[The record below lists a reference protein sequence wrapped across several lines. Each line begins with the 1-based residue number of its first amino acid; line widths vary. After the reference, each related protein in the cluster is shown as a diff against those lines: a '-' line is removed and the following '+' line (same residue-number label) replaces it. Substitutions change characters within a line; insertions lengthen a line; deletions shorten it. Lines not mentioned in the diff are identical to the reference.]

1 MKSILKPRVI
11 VPVLTALIF
20 CSSCATVHLDET
32 TPAEPEQKLDGI
44 ETLADEQEALARQEE
59 QFRIEEELKEVDVEQ
74 TVIYIDRP
82 VYSPVEPPPDSPPAG
97 ADAVQASTTS
107 ALQIPLKY
115 INGAMFYP
123 WDDTFV
129 YEIHCQ
135 PYRTTDLILEP
146 GEEVLEMPF
155 LSEDKVWEIGAGV
168 SRTNGLDVQHFFL
181 KPSITALT
189 TSMIIITNRRVYH
202 LLLKSYGDRYMTMV
216 QWEYPAR
223 FPFVV
228 KPDAMNEQNRRI
240 NGVNTRAQDTLLV
253 DPQFLSFDYKM
264 TYSIFKKPLWLPRR
278 IYDDGRKTYIELDE
292 RMLNMESPVLF
303 NKKNERINYRVQQNL
318 IIIDELIEKVTLRRG
333 KEKITIVKKKYRGM
347 RQEEGE
353 Q

>member
-1 MKSILKPRVI
+1 MYAVTVFIL
-11 VPVLTALIF
+11 LAACT
-20 CSSCATVHLDET
+20 TVHFDET
-32 TPAEPEQKLDGI
+32 TPAESGEKTEGI
-44 ETLADEQEALARQEE
+44 ESIADEQYALKKLEE
-59 QFRIEEELKEVDVEQ
+59 RYVIEEELKEVDVEQ

-82 VYSPVEPPPDSPPAG
+82 VYSPQEPPPPPPPEG
-97 ADAVQASTTS
+97 ADAVKASTAA

-168 SRTNGLDVQHFFL
+168 SRKNGLDVQHFFL

-223 FPFVV
+223 FPFVI
-228 KPDAMNEQNRRI
+228 KQDAMNEQNRRI
-240 NGVNTRAQDTLLV
+240 NGVNTLAQDAVLV
-253 DPQFLSFDYKM
+253 DPQFLSFDYRM
-264 TYSIFKKPLWLPRR
+264 TYSVFKKPLWLPRR
-278 IYDDGRKTYIELDE
+278 IYDDGRKTYIELDQG
-292 RMLNMESPVLF
+292 MLNMESPVLF
-303 NKKNERINYRVQQNL
+303 NKRNERINYRVNKNL
-318 IIIDELIEKVTLRRG
+318 IIIDGLIEKVTLRRG
-333 KEKITIVKKKYRGM
+333 KEKITVVKKRYHE
-347 RQEEGE
+347 QAAEAVEGE